1 MLLFLCDP
9 LDGDNEEEHRN
20 DDNQDNNDLPEHD
33 DDGVDDRDD
42 DDDDDDDHLSRHIWV
57 RPRHGHARPLGCTA
71 RPNTVALRMIKIV
84 NTKALYV
91 IDAIRT
97 EYNCKGFESSL

>member
-1 MLLFLCDP
+1 MVTMRRSIEMMIIKIITTYQSMMMMALMTKMMMMMMT
-9 LDGDNEEEHRN
+9 N
-20 DDNQDNNDLPEHD
+20 
-33 DDGVDDRDD
+33 
-42 DDDDDDDHLSRHIWV
+42 LSRHIWV

-84 NTKALYV
+84 NTKALFV

-97 EYNCKGFESSL
+97 EYNCIGFESSL

>member
-1 MLLFLCDP
+1 MLVFLCDL
-9 LDGDNEEEHRN
+9 LDGDNEEEYRN

-33 DDGVDDRDD
+33 DDGVDDRD

-84 NTKALYV
+84 NTKALFV

-97 EYNCKGFESSL
+97 EYNCIGFESSL

>member
-20 DDNQDNNDLPEHD
+20 DNNQDNNDLPEHD
-33 DDGVDDRDD
+33 DDGVDDQD

-84 NTKALYV
+84 NTKALFV

-97 EYNCKGFESSL
+97 EYNCIGFESSL